1 MKFKSRGNNQKERVE
16 FLFQTYATTLL
27 TDTESDDLLFLV
39 QLVNIFRPK
48 KDFELFNRIDIS
60 PLIEVVSS
68 NEMYRNYLSGYLKT
82 LLLKKEFDTIITDVG
97 IIKDS
102 DFSYEIKKRLVG
114 KLLPFQPQKNTL
126 QFILNQVFDRSSDPQ
141 WLKKIPTNQIEQLM
155 KITGLGNIYQS
166 SNRQYFEIGEILYGL
181 EVLLHRISGKVME
194 TEVSRMVP
202 EYQNLDSPFI
212 AFQREFIELSEH
224 ISNSPQKYITP
235 DNLHYKQLL
244 ILYKQCENYIV
255 TAFNN
260 SHKFGISLKA
270 NQSLLRIRQQLE
282 RLKEM
287 LDFLVLEAEE
297 KAEEKTIL
305 FGWQLIKYNCGRTN
319 ITKLIKDSTQSISY
333 EITQHT
339 AKTGEHYIT
348 SSKKEYYKMLR
359 TASGGGLIVAFLCIF
374 KLLLGKVDAS
384 GFGHAFYYS
393 MNYSL
398 GFIAIYLCG
407 FTLAT
412 KQPAMTASALA
423 SALMA
428 GNQNKSISAEDK
440 YRTFAELFARVFR
453 SQFIAFVGNVIV
465 AFPVAM
471 LLIWGIDKLFHYN
484 IAEQK
489 WYFLINDLSPIHSYA
504 IFHAAI
510 AGFFLFISGI
520 IAGSIANRDKFNYIY
535 YRIQEHPL
543 LKRTLGKKWTF
554 QLSKLY
560 EKKGAGIIS
569 NFWFGVFLG
578 STASIGIFLGL
589 NLDIRHITF
598 ASGNLALGMYGG
610 NFDIPTSMIV
620 WGIFG
625 VGIIGFVNFIVSFSL
640 SLSLAL
646 RSRNISFLELKA
658 IFSSIWKHFKKHPL
672 SFFYPTKMT

>member
-1 MKFKSRGNNQKERVE
+1 MRSRTTGNNQTERIIH
-16 FLFQTYATTLL
+16 LFQTYTATHSA
-27 TDTESDDLLFLV
+27 ENEPDDVAFLV

-48 KDFELFNRIDIS
+48 KDFQLFNRIDIS
-60 PLIEVVSS
+60 PLLEVLLS
-68 NEMYRNYLSGYLKT
+68 NEGYRNYFSSYLRKT
-82 LLLKKEFDTIITDVG
+82 LYKKEFDTIITDVG

-114 KLLPFQPQKNTL
+114 KILPIQPQKNTL

-141 WLKKIPTNQIEQLM
+141 WLKKVPIYQIEELM
-155 KITGLGNIYQS
+155 KIIGLGNIYQS
-166 SNRQYFEIGEILYGL
+166 SKKHFEIAEILYGS

-194 TEVSRMVP
+194 TEVNRMVP

-212 AFQREFIELSEH
+212 ALQREFIELSEQ
-224 ISNSPQKYITP
+224 ISNSDKKYITP

-244 ILYKQCENYIV
+244 ILLKQCENYIE

-282 RLKEM
+282 RLKVM
-287 LDFLVLEAEE
+287 LDFLILESEDRAG
-297 KAEEKTIL
+297 EKTIL
-305 FGWQLIKYNCGRTN
+305 LSWQLIQYNCGRTN
-319 ITKLIKDSTQSISY
+319 ISKLIRDSTQSISY

-348 SSKKEYYKMLR
+348 SSRKEYYRMFW
-359 TASGGGLIVAFLCIF
+359 TASGGGLIVAFLCVF
-374 KLLLGKVDAS
+374 KILLGKVEAS

-423 SALMA
+423 SALEN
-428 GNQNKSISAEDK
+428 GKHNKNISAEDK
-440 YRTFAELFARVFR
+440 YTTFARLFARVFR
-453 SQFIAFVGNVIV
+453 SQFIAFAGNVMI

-471 LLIWGIDKLFHYN
+471 LLIWGIDKIFHYN

-489 WYFLINDLSPIHSYA
+489 FYFLLTDLSPVHSPA

-520 IAGSIANRDKFNYIY
+520 IAGSIANRDKFNHIY
-535 YRIQEHPL
+535 YRIQEHPA
-543 LKRTLGKKWTF
+543 LKRLLGKNRTY
-554 QLSKLY
+554 KLAKAY
-560 EKKGAGIIS
+560 EKKGAGILS
-569 NFWFGVFLG
+569 NFWFGVFMG
-578 STASIGIFLGL
+578 STSSIGIFLGL

-598 ASGNLALGMYGG
+598 ASGNLALGLYGG
-610 NFDIPTSMIV
+610 HFDLPASIIV

-625 VGIIGFVNFIVSFSL
+625 IGVIGFVNFIVSFSL

-646 RSRNISFLELKA
+646 RSRNISFLELKSIA
-658 IFSSIWKHFKKHPL
+658 ASIWKHFKQYPM
-672 SFFYPTKMT
+672 SFFYPTRSSQ

>member
-1 MKFKSRGNNQKERVE
+1 MQFKSKGNNQKERIE
-16 FLFQTYATTLL
+16 FLFQTYSTSHLSE
-27 TDTESDDLLFLV
+27 TEEDNLHFLV
-39 QLVNIFRPK
+39 YLVNIFRPK
-48 KDFELFNRIDIS
+48 KDFGLFNRIDVT
-60 PLIEVVSS
+60 PLIEVLSS
-68 NEMYRNYLSGYLKT
+68 NEIYRSYFSLYLKE
-82 LLLKKEFDTIITDVG
+82 LLFEKEFDTIITDVG

-114 KLLPFQPQKNTL
+114 KLLPFQPRKNTL

-141 WLKKIPTNQIEQLM
+141 WLKKIPTNQIEELM
-155 KITGLGNIYQS
+155 RITGIGNIYQS
-166 SNRQYFEIGEILYGL
+166 SRHQYFEIEEILYGL

-194 TEVSRMVP
+194 TEVNRMVP

-212 AFQREFIELSEH
+212 AFQRDFIELSEQ
-224 ISNSPQKYITP
+224 IANSEKKYITP

-244 ILYKQCENYIV
+244 ILHKQCENYIV

-287 LDFLVLEAEE
+287 LDFLVLESED
-297 KAEEKTIL
+297 KAGEKTIL
-305 FGWQLIKYNCGRTN
+305 LGWQLIKYNCGRTD

-348 SSKKEYYKMLR
+348 SGKQEYYKMLR
-359 TASGGGLIVAFLCIF
+359 TASGGGLIVAFLCVF
-374 KLLLGKVDAS
+374 KILLGKVDAS

-428 GNQNKSISAEDK
+428 GNQNKNISAEDK

-453 SQFIAFVGNVIV
+453 SQFIAFVGNIIV
-465 AFPVAM
+465 AFPVAL
-471 LLIWGIDKLFHYN
+471 LLIWGIDRVFHYN

-489 WYFLINDLSPIHSYA
+489 WYFLINDLSPVHSYA

-520 IAGSIANRDKFNYIY
+520 IAGSIANRDKFNHIY

-543 LKRTLGKKWTF
+543 LKRTLGKNRTAR
-554 QLSKLY
+554 LSELY

-569 NFWFGVFLG
+569 NFWFGVFMG
-578 STASIGIFLGL
+578 STSSIGIFLGL

-610 NFDIPTSMIV
+610 HFDIPVSMII

-625 VGIIGFVNFIVSFSL
+625 IGIIGFVNFIVSFSL

-646 RSRNISFLELKA
+646 RSRNIAFMELRA
-658 IFSSIWKHFKKHPL
+658 ISSSIWKHFKKHPL
-672 SFFYPTKMT
+672 SFFFPTK